1 MLWHAPPHPPYIPAA
16 PHTHALDGETLSQK
30 HLSSWTVGSERK
42 RVRRRRLVAIIGSH
56 LHQQFRAGGR
66 VDGLV
71 FWKAIGVVACVVG
84 DRCCANRSPGFVPA
98 VESLCVLV
106 SSCRCPSLVW
116 LSPIA
121 SLSFPSC
128 LESFVVVEQSLVHE
142 CG

>member
-1 MLWHAPPHPPYIPAA
+1 MSLHIHRIYQQHHIPMPSTEKLWSRSTSHRGPWA
-16 PHTHALDGETLSQK
+16 
-30 HLSSWTVGSERK
+30 
-42 RVRRRRLVAIIGSH
+42 VRGREFDVVAIIGSH

-66 VDGLV
+66 VDRLV

-84 DRCCANRSPGFVPA
+84 DRCCAYRSPGFVPA
-98 VESLCVLV
+98 VESLCVVV